1 MTEFDS
7 RGLGADDGRSGD
19 TSLGLAMAAGL
30 MPAGLMPAGLM
41 PAGLMP
47 ADIMRDDIMPDDF
60 RHSVVAAV
68 PAILVTNS

>member
-19 TSLGLAMAAGL
+19 TSLGLAMA
-30 MPAGLMPAGLM
+30 AGLM